1 MNTPY
6 ITNYIHSFKVSGLL
20 RYFGVFRVVENP
32 VACNV
37 VVSGRKITNV

>member
-1 MNTPY
+1 MNTLL
-6 ITNYIHSFKVSGLL
+6 TTSTAFKVGGLL

-32 VACNV
+32 VACYV